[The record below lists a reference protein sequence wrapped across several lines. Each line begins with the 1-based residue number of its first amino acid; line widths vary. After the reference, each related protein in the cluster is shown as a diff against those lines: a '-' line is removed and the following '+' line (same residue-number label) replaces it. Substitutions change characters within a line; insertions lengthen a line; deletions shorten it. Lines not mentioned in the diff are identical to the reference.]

1 MILFTL
7 ACDAGHRFES
17 WFRGNDVFD
26 EQVAARLVQCPIC
39 QSTCVA
45 KTIMSPAVVGPR
57 HERRPQAILTEPGQ
71 PDGALLDE
79 SRMKVR
85 TTLRTLR
92 EKILAEGHDVGE
104 RFPEE
109 ARRMHGGETPVRQI
123 HGKATPEEAR
133 GLLDE
138 GIMILPIPVLPDE
151 LN

>member
-26 EQVAARLVQCPIC
+26 EQVAARSVQCPIC
-39 QSTCVA
+39 RSPRVA
-45 KTIMSPAVVGPR
+45 KTIMAP
-57 HERRPQAILTEPGQ
+57 AILGTRRERPIRPSAQ
-71 PDGALLDE
+71 LDRAEVALLDE
-79 SRMKVR
+79 RRMEVR
-85 TTLRTLR
+85 ASLRTFR

-109 ARRMHGGETPVRQI
+109 ARRMHEGEAPVRQI

-133 GLLDE
+133 DLLDE
-138 GIMILPIPVLPDE
+138 GIIILPIPVLPDE